1 MALIRKL
8 MIESRNRI
16 EDREER
22 DQKILKNALEFLQK
36 ERPDTRRLFTYVS
49 AGSEANTT
57 LLIEEAFRHGIRV
70 FCPKVISEH
79 HMEFFEISSLNDLLP
94 GYYGIPEPVLPE
106 DMTPDRWIQEKAAYP
121 ENEET
126 DLAIIPGL
134 LFDENGGRMGYGS
147 GFYDR
152 YFSVYTAYKLALAYE
167 MQVQPEAIRLTS
179 HDVRMDALVTDKCV
193 RKFDTPHED

>member
-16 EDREER
+16 ENREELDR
-22 DQKILKNALEFLQK
+22 KIMENALEFLK
-36 ERPDTRRLFTYVS
+36 LERPKTQRLFTYVS
-49 AGSEANTT
+49 AGSEANTR
-57 LLIEEAFRHGIRV
+57 LLIEDAFQNGIRV

-79 HMEFFEISSLNDLLP
+79 HMEFFEITSLDDLLP

-121 ENEET
+121 ESEET

-152 YFSVYTAYKLALAYE
+152 YFSVNTAYKLALAYE
-167 MQVQPEAIRLTS
+167 MQVQPNALRLTD
-179 HDVRMDALVTDKCV
+179 HDVRMDALITDKCV
-193 RKFDTPHED
+193 RTFDYPHED

>member
-16 EDREER
+16 EDREAR
-22 DQKILKNALEFLQK
+22 DQAILENALDFLKK
-36 ERPDTRRLFTYVS
+36 EKPTTKRLFTYVS
-49 AGSEANTT
+49 AGSEASTT
-57 LLIEEAFRHGIRV
+57 LLIEDAFRNGIQV

-79 HMEFFEISSLNDLLP
+79 HMEFFEIFSLDELLP

-106 DMTPDRWIQEKAAYP
+106 GMKPDRWIQEKAVYP

-152 YFSVYTAYKLALAYE
+152 YFTIYSAYKLALAYE
-167 MQVQPEAIRLTS
+167 IQVQPDVIRLTD
-179 HDVRMDALVTDKCV
+179 HDVRMDALITDKCV
-193 RKFDTPHED
+193 RVFDKAHED